1 MASKHTPGPWK
12 GQFEAEDWTVDGPF
26 EGRSLSFEAIGTDA
40 RPYPIAIVVQQDKR
54 GIGDGDD
61 ELDANIRLIAA
72 APLALKALLAVRDAC
87 RDPDTDTAMPSAVGE
102 LVVAALAAM
111 GERS

>member
-1 MASKHTPGPWK
+1 MTASLKHLPLPAAFGERP
-12 GQFEAEDWTVDGPF
+12 DGTTWITCGRGDDAVAYMF
-26 EGRSLSFEAIGTDA
+26 EGPTNRD
-40 RPYPIAIVVQQDKR
+40 
-54 GIGDGDD
+54 
-61 ELDANIRLIAA
+61 AA
-72 APLALKALLAVRDAC
+72 ADLVRALNAFPAMGKALLAVRDAC

>member
-1 MASKHTPGPWK
+1 MSAPLKHLPLPAAFGQRSDGTTWLSFGDPAK
-12 GQFEAEDWTVDGPF
+12 GQHMQFDGPLCV
-26 EGRSLSFEAIGTDA
+26 E
-40 RPYPIAIVVQQDKR
+40 
-54 GIGDGDD
+54 
-61 ELDANIRLIAA
+61 AA
-72 APLALKALLAVRDAC
+72 ADLVRALNAFPAMGKALLAVRDAC